1 MVNDPENKKYFFDL
15 HNFDVDAEAEK
26 KKAKEPPEPTFS
38 MKDMEQARNESYEK
52 GKSDGMEAAKE
63 SIEKR
68 TEVVVQ
74 SLAGQLQQLESQEQN
89 RKYDYEQSSLV
100 LVYKTLK
107 KVFPSLFH
115 ETKEAEV
122 QLFLQ
127 KFFQET
133 QNKIGFNVTIHHDLK
148 DSIQKHVETLH
159 PNSELTTNDTMP
171 PNAATITWAKG
182 SAHYDPE
189 EMAQKLLDI
198 IMDKIDD
205 KAELLDDSS
214 KTPHNEDSI
223 DDQNS
228 QSSDSQQE
236 DNA

>member
-133 QNKIGFNVTIHHDLK
+133 QNKIGFNVTIHHD
-148 DSIQKHVETLH
+148 
-159 PNSELTTNDTMP
+159 TMP